1 VIPAERRREE
11 LGRLRPL
18 KVEPEALALKVPI
31 FVGPTAKVLH
41 DTHTYSMPAE
51 AIGIAGTL
59 YLYRDRVRIV
69 AGRHGAEHPR
79 LFVRGA
85 SSTLPAHRA
94 DLVKAVSGKRAKRYL
109 KREQLLELGDAA
121 HQYLTEIVH
130 RRPRAW
136 ISEVDALHDLLQ
148 RHGETPLRRAFEHA
162 LANEIY
168 GTEYVSH
175 YLARFGSQR
184 ELSL

>member
-11 LGRLRPL
+11 LPRLRPL

-31 FVGPTAKVLH
+31 FVGPTGKVLH

-69 AGRHGAEHPR
+69 AGRHAAEHER

-85 SSTLPAHRA
+85 NSTLPAHRA
-94 DLVKAVSGKRAKRYL
+94 EFVKAVSGKRAKRYL

-121 HQYLTEIVH
+121 YRYLTEIVH
-130 RRPRAW
+130 RRPRTW
-136 ISEVDALHDLLQ
+136 IAEVDALHDLLQ
-148 RHGETPLRRAFEHA
+148 QHGEAPLRRAFEHA
-162 LANEIY
+162 LADEIY
-168 GTEYVSH
+168 GTEYVAH
-175 YLARFGSQR
+175 YLERFGSHQ
-184 ELSL
+184 ELAL